1 MTDNSYLLQYF
12 LEHSP
17 KDIKPQP
24 ASNTPKEEDNKKEA
38 KSHE

>member
-17 KDIKPQP
+17 KDVPSQP
-24 ASNTPKEEDNKKEA
+24 ASNAPQDEDNKKEA

>member
-17 KDIKPQP
+17 KDSKP
-24 ASNTPKEEDNKKEA
+24 ASASNASKDEDNKEGNN
-38 KSHE
+38 HE

>member
-17 KDIKPQP
+17 KDAPSQP
-24 ASNTPKEEDNKKEA
+24 ASNASKDEDNKKEA

>member
-12 LEHSP
+12 IEHSP
-17 KDIKPQP
+17 KDAKPVPLKAQ
-24 ASNTPKEEDNKKEA
+24 KEEDNKKEA

>member
-17 KDIKPQP
+17 KDASSQP
-24 ASNTPKEEDNKKEA
+24 ASDTPKDEDNKKEA

>member
-17 KDIKPQP
+17 KDASSQP
-24 ASNTPKEEDNKKEA
+24 ASNASQGEDNKEG